1 MKAENHMNYLALNQ
15 NILHKPLVIGS
26 GFKEGETKTPI
37 TTFHGLQ
44 VYLNGTHAM
53 PEHEELDKCFTIG
66 SLTHPDAMMGMPG
79 SSGDLSY
86 EFWVTEKEYIIVIRL
101 KLDEFT
107 NGESD
112 PAADILALVK
122 RDEIPGNIEQNKE
135 SYATICQDMM
145 LCHLESLFEFYET
158 IDDLDDW
165 SFEDDTLYSYVE
177 YHFELKNTVKAIG
190 DKLKNTK
197 DEDNKD

>member
-1 MKAENHMNYLALNQ
+1 
-15 NILHKPLVIGS
+15 
-26 GFKEGETKTPI
+26 
-37 TTFHGLQ
+37 
-44 VYLNGTHAM
+44 M

-79 SSGDLSY
+79 SSGELSY

-158 IDDLDDW
+158 KDELDDW
-165 SFEDDTLYSYVE
+165 SFEDDALYSYVE
-177 YHFELKNTVKAIG
+177 YHFELKNAVKSI
-190 DKLKNTK
+190 DNELKNK
-197 DEDNKD
+197 NDEDNKN

>member
-1 MKAENHMNYLALNQ
+1 M
-15 NILHKPLVIGS
+15 
-26 GFKEGETKTPI
+26 
-37 TTFHGLQ
+37 
-44 VYLNGTHAM
+44 
-53 PEHEELDKCFTIG
+53 
-66 SLTHPDAMMGMPG
+66 
-79 SSGDLSY
+79 
-86 EFWVTEKEYIIVIRL
+86 
-101 KLDEFT
+101 
-107 NGESD
+107 
-112 PAADILALVK
+112 ALVK

-190 DKLKNTK
+190 DKLKNK
-197 DEDNKD
+197 NDEDNKN

>member
-1 MKAENHMNYLALNQ
+1 MEAQNHMNYLALNQ
-15 NILHKPLVIGS
+15 NILNKSLVIGS
-26 GFKEGETKTPI
+26 GPKEGSSEKP
-37 TTFHGLQ
+37 TTSFHGLQ

-53 PEHEELDKCFTIG
+53 PEHEELDKGFTIG
-66 SLTHPDAMMGMPG
+66 SMTHPYAMIGMPG

-86 EFWVTEKEYIIVIRL
+86 EFWVTEKEFIIIVRL

-107 NGESD
+107 NGDSE

-122 RDEIPGNIEQNKE
+122 RNEIPENIEQSEE
-135 SYATICQDMM
+135 SHAIISQDMM

-158 IDDLDDW
+158 LEDLDDW

-177 YHFELKNTVKAIG
+177 HHFKLKNSVKAI
-190 DKLKNTK
+190 D
-197 DEDNKD
+197 DESKKK

>member
-1 MKAENHMNYLALNQ
+1 MNSETHMNYLALNQ
-15 NILHKPLVIGS
+15 NILNKPLIIGK
-26 GFKEGETKTPI
+26 GFREGESKTPI
-37 TTFHGLQ
+37 TTFHGVQ
-44 VYLNGTHAM
+44 VYLNGTHTM

-79 SSGDLSY
+79 SSGELSY

-101 KLDEFT
+101 QLNDF
-107 NGESD
+107 GEQEAT
-112 PAADILALVK
+112 PAAEILSLVK

-158 IDDLDDW
+158 IDELDDW

-177 YHFELKNTVKAIG
+177 NHFELKKAVNSIT
-190 DKLKNTK
+190 KELKDT
-197 DEDNKD
+197 

>member
-79 SSGDLSY
+79 SSGELSY

-122 RDEIPGNIEQNKE
+122 RDEIPENIEQNEE
-135 SYATICQDMM
+135 SYTIISQDMM

-158 IDDLDDW
+158 LKDLDEW

-177 YHFELKNTVKAIG
+177 YHFELKNAVNSI
-190 DKLKNTK
+190 DDELK
-197 DEDNKD
+197 DSLDDNK

>member
-1 MKAENHMNYLALNQ
+1 M
-15 NILHKPLVIGS
+15 
-26 GFKEGETKTPI
+26 
-37 TTFHGLQ
+37 
-44 VYLNGTHAM
+44 
-53 PEHEELDKCFTIG
+53 
-66 SLTHPDAMMGMPG
+66 
-79 SSGDLSY
+79 
-86 EFWVTEKEYIIVIRL
+86 IRL

-158 IDDLDDW
+158 KDDLEEW
-165 SFEDDTLYSYVE
+165 SFEDDALYSYVE
-177 YHFELKNTVKAIG
+177 YHFELKNAVKCIH
-190 DKLKNTK
+190 DELKK
-197 DEDNKD
+197 S